1 MFLKDIQ
8 RSTATNTAIADDVTD
23 HCMTSRI
30 ITHELLH
37 VLGFLHEHQR
47 SDRDEHIKILKDNI
61 QKGNYKYFVHS
72 FVRSFFQNNYILII
86 ILFTNEGREG
96 EFELNRD
103 IRDSINL
110 GSYDRFSIMHYKRYL
125 IRFLNFS
132 FELCIDAKDVVT
144 YKFFKKYRS

>member
-61 QKGNYKYFVHS
+61 QKGNYKYFVLS
-72 FVRSFFQNNYILII
+72 LIHI
-86 ILFTNEGREG
+86 
-96 EFELNRD
+96 
-103 IRDSINL
+103 
-110 GSYDRFSIMHYKRYL
+110 
-125 IRFLNFS
+125 
-132 FELCIDAKDVVT
+132 
-144 YKFFKKYRS
+144 